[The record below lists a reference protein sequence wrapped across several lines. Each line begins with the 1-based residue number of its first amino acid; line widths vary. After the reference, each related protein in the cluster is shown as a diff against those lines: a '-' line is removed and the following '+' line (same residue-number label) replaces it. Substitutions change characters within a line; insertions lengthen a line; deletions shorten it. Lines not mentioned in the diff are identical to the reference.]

1 MCVGSLRQHV
11 FASKDVR
18 PLQDVVN
25 DFRGRGIQ
33 IALAMVGNRLDRSR
47 PYQARLCGAQALGA
61 SKGVHGTCQKDFP
74 EKWADQLSE
83 TPRMSSRFSAM

>member
-1 MCVGSLRQHV
+1 MFSRMCVGSLRQHV

-47 PYQARLCGAQALGA
+47 PYQARLCGAQALVKEYMGHVRRTFRKSGLTNSA
-61 SKGVHGTCQKDFP
+61 KRP
-74 EKWADQLSE
+74 E
-83 TPRMSSRFSAM
+83 